1 MSLLLHTGASPIDY
15 AGLRALTM
23 PEATAS
29 HVPIA
34 HHRVVDLIK
43 GSLAMFGHE
52 VTTENYGVT
61 EDGMRFFGL
70 LSLRSTYGGYEDTVA
85 LRNSHDKK
93 FPIGVGFGGRV
104 FCCDNLSFI
113 ADHVIKRKHTANA
126 KRDLPGLVGELIEPL
141 AIEREKQ
148 HQTFLTYQ
156 KTPIR
161 DWQADHAIMSMYRQ
175 GIIGLQRIADVE
187 EAWQKPPFEEWGD
200 RTAWR
205 LFNATTYALTGRVV
219 ENTDVTPRLHKIIDG
234 MCIPEPHRPH

>member
-1 MSLLLHTGASPIDY
+1 MTLMLHVGASPIDY
-15 AGLRALTM
+15 VGLRALTM

-52 VTTENYGVT
+52 VIEENYGVT
-61 EDGMRFFGL
+61 EDGARFFGL
-70 LSLRSTYGGYEDTVA
+70 LSLKSTYGGYEDTVA

-93 FPIGVGFGGRV
+93 FPIGIGFGGRV

-113 ADHVIKRKHTANA
+113 ADHVVKRKHTANA

-141 AIEREKQ
+141 ALEREKQ
-148 HQTFLTYQ
+148 HRTFLTYQ
-156 KTPIR
+156 GTPLKEE
-161 DWQADHAIMSMYRQ
+161 DAEQAIMLMYRT
-175 GIIGLQRIADVE
+175 GVINLQRIGDVLE
-187 EAWQKPPFEEWGD
+187 QWERPKYDEWGE

-205 LFNATTYALTGRVV
+205 LFNATTYALEGKVI
-219 ENTDVTPRLHKIIDG
+219 EQNDVTPKLHKIIDG
-234 MCIPEPHRPH
+234 VCKRLN